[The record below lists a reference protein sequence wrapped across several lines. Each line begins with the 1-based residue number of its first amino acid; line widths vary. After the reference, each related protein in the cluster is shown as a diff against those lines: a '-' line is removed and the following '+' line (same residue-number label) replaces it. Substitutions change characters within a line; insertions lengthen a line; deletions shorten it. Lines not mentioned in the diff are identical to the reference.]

1 MDKRLFDKKHF
12 LWRKFTFSGYI
23 SRGQFWTEIAMR
35 SIGYFCAVIL
45 LSIAVTVALPLDTE
59 GIIALMDILIP
70 ILDVLWLIPIVILS
84 RRRLRD
90 AGYSAKSY
98 LWLLIPGIGVIA
110 FLARL
115 CARTAPRKPE
125 NVWLDY
131 D

>member
-1 MDKRLFDKKHF
+1 MDKRLFDKKYF
-12 LWRKFTFSGYI
+12 LWRYFTFSGYI

-35 SIGYFCAVIL
+35 FIGYFCAVIL
-45 LSIAVTVALPLDTE
+45 LCIVVSAALPLDTE
-59 GIIALMDILIP
+59 EIIALMDILIP
-70 ILDVLWLIPIVILS
+70 ILSILWLIPIIILS

-98 LWLLIPGIGVIA
+98 LWLLLPVVGTIV
-110 FLARL
+110 FLIRL

-125 NVWLDY
+125 EIWYEY

>member
-1 MDKRLFDKKHF
+1 MDKRLFDKKYF
-12 LWRKFTFSGYI
+12 FWRKLTFSGYI

-59 GIIALMDILIP
+59 EIIALMDILIP
-70 ILDVLWLIPIVILS
+70 ILGVLWLIPIVILS

-98 LWLLIPGIGVIA
+98 LWLLLPCIGWIV

-115 CARTAPRKPE
+115 CARTAPRKPDDIWFE
-125 NVWLDY
+125 Y